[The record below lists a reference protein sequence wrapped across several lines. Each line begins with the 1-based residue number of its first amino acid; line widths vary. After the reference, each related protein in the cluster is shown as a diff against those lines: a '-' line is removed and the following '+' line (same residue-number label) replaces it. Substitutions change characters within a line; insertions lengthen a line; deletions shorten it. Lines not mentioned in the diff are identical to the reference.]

1 MLLLVILVSNVNDAP
16 HELERVSQKLRLL
29 DCHNG
34 LLSLETSLK
43 LTAFF
48 FSHLS
53 HGVSNVSPFT
63 FLLPY

>member
-16 HELERVSQKLRLL
+16 HELQRVSQKLRLL
-29 DCHNG
+29 DGHNG

-48 FSHLS
+48 FL
-53 HGVSNVSPFT
+53 T
-63 FLLPY
+63 